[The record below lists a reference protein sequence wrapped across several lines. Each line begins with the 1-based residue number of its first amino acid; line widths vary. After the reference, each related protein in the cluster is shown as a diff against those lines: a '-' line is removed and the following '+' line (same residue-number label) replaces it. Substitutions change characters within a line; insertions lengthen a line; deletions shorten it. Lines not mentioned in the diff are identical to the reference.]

1 LNLTALLSRPCVRLC
16 AGILASAVL
25 LGLYAR
31 GGAGWLL
38 GFVALVPWLRTLDA
52 NKSLVGALL
61 SGWLMSMAFTAAA
74 FTWFGTAIGNYAQI
88 GSAGG
93 LLIVLIAAPLLQP
106 QFIAFALV
114 RHITRRWHGPLL
126 CALAGASAWVATE
139 WLGIKFL
146 GDTLGYGLYPSAL
159 LRQAADVGGTAG
171 LTLLLLLANEGVSAA
186 LARRAQGVRA
196 MAQPLALAALVPLL
210 LAGYGLHVVSTL
222 STTPA
227 PASKPLRM
235 GLLQSNITDY
245 DRLRREKGAD
255 EVVRE
260 VLDTHFAMSYDAVER
275 QKADAVLWSETVYP
289 LTFGHPKNEAGA
301 ELDREIQGIVNA
313 AQVPFVFGT
322 YDVDDAGE
330 YNAAAFVEPGK
341 GVLGYYR
348 KTRLFPFTEYVP
360 AWLDGPA
367 LRQLLPWTGAWL
379 PGTGARVFP
388 LRLKDGRE
396 IPVLPL
402 ICLDDTD
409 TGLAIEGTRQGAQA
423 ILTMSNDAW
432 FSADT
437 LGAEMH
443 QTAAAFRSIE
453 TRLPQFR
460 VTSNGHSAVIDAT
473 GRVIA
478 GSTMGERTLVIG
490 DLPVADPPRTL
501 MVAWG
506 DWVGRV
512 AAAFLVL
519 LGVTAAL
526 RRWWAPAAEE
536 SAALADAAAL
546 PAAVSVLPPVARVVA
561 GVLRAFA
568 RGSLLW
574 MVIAFLLGD
583 GSWPA
588 NTLAQIRLFSALF
601 LAPELA
607 AWLVLRA
614 FAARATLEP
623 GLLVLTRGKRR
634 MELALQDIAAIEPWR
649 LPIPARGALLR
660 LASGPAYG
668 LAHANPVALARVL
681 VAAGSAA
688 PAQSPTRTSLY
699 AQARGA
705 IRRGRLDHPL
715 VKFVLLPLVLAVPAF
730 RLHQHITYGSGFGE
744 YEAFGFQAYLAG
756 FMLWW
761 AAWAIGV
768 VLTAAGVRA
777 AIEAGTLATLIV
789 RPGQAIDAR
798 RWFERL
804 GLAVLYLGVPLW
816 LLVRIFGM

>member
-1 LNLTALLSRPCVRLC
+1 MKPTAFLSRPGVRLC

-25 LGLYAR
+25 FGLYAR

-52 NKSLVGALL
+52 NKSLASALF

-114 RHITRRWHGPLL
+114 RHITRRWHGTLL

-171 LTLLLLLANEGVSAA
+171 LTLLLLLANEGISAA
-186 LARRAQGVRA
+186 LARRAEGGLA
-196 MAQPLALAALVPLL
+196 IAKPLALAALVPLL
-210 LAGYGLHVVSTL
+210 LAGYGFHVVSTL

-235 GLLQSNITDY
+235 GLVQSNITDY
-245 DRLRREKGAD
+245 VRLRREKGAD
-255 EVVRE
+255 EVVRD
-260 VLDTHFAMSYDAVER
+260 VLDTHFAMSYDAIER

-360 AWLDGPA
+360 AWLDGPL

-409 TGLAIEGTRQGAQA
+409 TGLAIEGSRQGAQA

-443 QTAAAFRSIE
+443 QTVAAFRSIE

-460 VTSNGHSAVIDAT
+460 VTSNGHSAVIDAS

-478 GSTMGERTLVIG
+478 GSKMGERTLVIG

-512 AAAFLVL
+512 AAAFLAL

-536 SAALADAAAL
+536 SVALADAAAM
-546 PAAVSVLPPVARVVA
+546 PAAVALLPPAARVVA

-574 MVIAFLLGD
+574 MVIAFLLAD
-583 GSWPA
+583 GSWPT

-614 FAARATLEP
+614 FVARATLEP
-623 GLLVLTRGKRR
+623 GRLVLTRGKRR
-634 MELALQDIAAIEPWR
+634 MELALQDIAAVEPWR

-660 LASGPAYG
+660 LASGTAYG

-681 VAAGSAA
+681 VAAGVAA

-730 RLHQHITYGSGFGE
+730 RLHQHITFGSSFGE
-744 YEAFGFQAYLAG
+744 YEAFGLKAYLAG
-756 FMLWW
+756 FALWW

>member
-1 LNLTALLSRPCVRLC
+1 MNFTAISSRPSVRLC
-16 AGILASAVL
+16 AGLLASAVL

-31 GGAGWLL
+31 GGTGWLL
-38 GFVALVPWLRTLDA
+38 GFVALVPWLRALDA
-52 NKSLVGALL
+52 NKSLAGALL
-61 SGWLMSMAFTAAA
+61 SGWLMSVAFTAAA
-74 FTWFGTAIGNYAQI
+74 FAWFGTAIGSYAQL
-88 GSAGG
+88 GPVAG
-93 LLIVLIAAPLLQP
+93 LVIVLMAAPLLQP

-114 RHITRRWHGPLL
+114 RHIARRRLGPVL
-126 CALAGASAWVATE
+126 CALAGASVWVATE

-186 LARRAQGVRA
+186 IARRAEGALAIAR
-196 MAQPLALAALVPLL
+196 PLALAALVPLL
-210 LAGYGLHVVSTL
+210 LAGYGLHVVGSVL
-222 STTPA
+222 AASPA
-227 PASKPLRM
+227 PAAKPLRM
-235 GLLQSNITDY
+235 GLVQSNIVDY

-255 EVVRE
+255 VVVRE
-260 VLDTHFAMSYDAVER
+260 VLDTHFAMSYDAVEK
-275 QKADAVLWSETVYP
+275 QHADAVLWSETVYP
-289 LTFGHPKNEAGA
+289 LTFGHPKTEAGA

-330 YNAAAFVEPGK
+330 YNAAAFVEPAK

-360 AWLDGPA
+360 AWLDGPL
-367 LRQLLPWTGAWL
+367 LRQLLPWTGAWQ

-402 ICLDDTD
+402 ICLDDVD

-423 ILTMSNDAW
+423 ILTMSNDSW
-432 FSADT
+432 FTGDA

-460 VTSNGHSAVIDAT
+460 VTTNGYSAVIDAT

-478 GSTMGERTLVIG
+478 DSKMGERTLVIG
-490 DLPVADPPRTL
+490 DLPVGSPPPTL

-519 LGVTAAL
+519 LAVSALL
-526 RRWWAPAAEE
+526 RRLLPSAEEPAA
-536 SAALADAAAL
+536 SADAAAM
-546 PAAVSVLPPVARVVA
+546 PAAVAVLPPAARLVA

-574 MVIAFLLGD
+574 MVLAFLLGD

-614 FAARATLEP
+614 FAARATLEQ
-623 GLLVLTRGKRR
+623 GALVLTRGTQRI
-634 MELALQDIAAIEPWR
+634 EIALQELVAAEPWR
-649 LPIPARGALLR
+649 LPIPCRGVTLR
-660 LASGPAYG
+660 LASGASHG
-668 LAHANPVALARVL
+668 LAHANPVALTRVL
-681 VAAGSAA
+681 AAAGAA
-688 PAQSPTRTSLY
+688 IPARPPTRASLY

-715 VKFVLLPLVLAVPAF
+715 VKFVLLPLVLAIPAF
-730 RLHQHITYGSGFGE
+730 RLHQHITFGSSFGE
-744 YEAFGFQAYLAG
+744 YEAFGLKAYLAA
-756 FMLWW
+756 FALWW
-761 AAWAIGV
+761 AAWVIGV

-777 AIEAGTLATLIV
+777 AIEAGTLATLAV

-804 GLAVLYLGVPLW
+804 GLVALYLGVPLW
-816 LLVRIFGM
+816 LLVRITGM